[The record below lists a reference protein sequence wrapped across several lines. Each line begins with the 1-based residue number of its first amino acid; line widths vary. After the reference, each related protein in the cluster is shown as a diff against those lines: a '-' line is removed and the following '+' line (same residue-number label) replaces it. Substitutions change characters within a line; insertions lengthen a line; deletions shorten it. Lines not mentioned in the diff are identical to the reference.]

1 MSRARYLAAIVG
13 VGTILASLPSPA
25 SAQTA
30 DVAKQR
36 VAELGARISR
46 EENNAAKLQSELK
59 ALSSLVA
66 AEQGN
71 LDEIQSNLNATNARV
86 SATRKTLDELN
97 AKMKTRARSLYKR
110 GPLEFVGVVLQADSL
125 RDFVGRYSYA
135 SQLAKRDENLVFGT
149 RAQQGK
155 LREVQAYQRQ
165 LQDRQETTVRSLR
178 RRQDAIGD
186 VFARQQVVLANLAK
200 ARSEALDLLAQ
211 LDSGLAGR
219 LKRVAGRG
227 MTISYGEWGEAFL
240 KYIGAPVVR
249 NNLIVMVAWEATEG
263 TNATWNPLATTM
275 GAEGATT
282 YNSHG
287 VKNYNS
293 MEQGLDATL
302 RTLRRPG
309 HNYEAILDGLERGAE
324 PMETGHAIQQS
335 DWCRGC
341 QEGGYVVGIIP
352 AVEKYYDKYAGD

>member
-1 MSRARYLAAIVG
+1 MKRARHFAAVLG
-13 VGTILASLPSPA
+13 VGTILASLPAPA
-25 SAQTA
+25 LAQGSDLA
-30 DVAKQR
+30 RQR

-46 EENNAAKLQSELK
+46 EENAAAKLQSELK
-59 ALSSLVA
+59 ALSALVA
-66 AEQGN
+66 AEQGD
-71 LDEIQSNLNATNARV
+71 LSEIQSNLNATNARV
-86 SATRKTLDELN
+86 SHARNTLEELN
-97 AKMKTRARSLYKR
+97 EKMKVRARSLYKR
-110 GPLEFVGVVLQADSL
+110 GPLEFVGVVLDADSL

-135 SQLAKRDENLVFGT
+135 SQLAKRDEDLVLGT
-149 RAQQGK
+149 RAEEGK
-155 LREVQAYQRQ
+155 LREVQGYQRR
-165 LQDRQETTVRSLR
+165 LEERQETTVRTLR
-178 RRQDAIGD
+178 RRQDAISD

-200 ARSEALDLLAQ
+200 ARREALDLLAQ

-219 LKRVAGRG
+219 LRQVAGKG
-227 MTISYGEWGEAFL
+227 MTVSYGEWGEAFMR
-240 KYIGAPVVR
+240 YIGAPVVR
-249 NNLIVMVAWEATEG
+249 NNLIVMVAWAATEG
-263 TNATWNPLATTM
+263 TQATWNPLATTM
-275 GAEGATT
+275 PAEGATDF
-282 YNSHG
+282 NSHR

-352 AVEKYYDKYAGD
+352 AVEKYYDRYAGD